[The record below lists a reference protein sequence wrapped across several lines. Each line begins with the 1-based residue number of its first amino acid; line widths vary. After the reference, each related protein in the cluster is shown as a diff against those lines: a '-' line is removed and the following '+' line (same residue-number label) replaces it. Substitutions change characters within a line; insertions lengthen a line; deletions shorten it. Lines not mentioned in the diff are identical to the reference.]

1 MEYVVKRAAMAPG
14 PQDQWTSQRW
24 SAANTLEVNQFHPRS
39 SDHRPI
45 THAKALHDGERLYV
59 LFRVQDRYVRCVRTT
74 YQSLVSR
81 DSCVEFFLQPD
92 PQRGYFNFELNC
104 GGTMLLYYIEDP
116 TRTET
121 SPFRKYTPVPHD
133 LAATVQIWHS
143 LPARIEAELTDD
155 VDWSLGCA
163 VPFSLFE
170 PYVGASRARPAHQWR
185 GNFFKCGDETS
196 QPHWASW
203 SPIGE
208 ILRFHQPDRFGAISF
223 EP

>member
-1 MEYVVKRAAMAPG
+1 M
-14 PQDQWTSQRW
+14 
-24 SAANTLEVNQFHPRS
+24 NQFHPRS
-39 SDHRPI
+39 SNHRPI
-45 THAKALHDGERLYV
+45 TQAKLLHDGEHLHV
-59 LFRVQDRYVRCVRTT
+59 LFRVQDRYVRCVHTA

-121 SPFRKYTPVPHD
+121 SLFRKYTPVPQE
-133 LAATVQIWHS
+133 LARTVRVWHS
-143 LPARIEAELTDD
+143 LPPVIEPEISDQ
-155 VDWSLGCA
+155 VDWTLGCA
-163 VPFSLFE
+163 VPLSLFE
-170 PYVGASRARPAHQWR
+170 SFVGASRAKTTRPWR
-185 GNFFKCGDETS
+185 GNFFKCGDDTS
-196 QPHWASW
+196 RPHWASW

-208 ILRFHQPDRFGAISF
+208 ILRFHQPDRFGALSF